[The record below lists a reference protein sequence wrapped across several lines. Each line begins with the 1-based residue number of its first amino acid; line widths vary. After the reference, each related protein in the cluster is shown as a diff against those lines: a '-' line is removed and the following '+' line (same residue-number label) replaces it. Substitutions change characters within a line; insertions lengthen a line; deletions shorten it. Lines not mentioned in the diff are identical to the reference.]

1 MAMRAADATLWP
13 SDRLYELV
21 QQLAAGSGLG
31 RTTKDMPS
39 MKIDPQHADASVKRA
54 ARLAAVEAHAATLKY
69 REVDAVM
76 PTLAPAVARIDR
88 DGEPLF
94 LGLLRS
100 TRKAAVVITPSGQ
113 ELRLD
118 QDRLRTLLC
127 ANLETPLDPLVGSVV
142 GFAGIGGEAERR
154 VRRSVLSKMLGDR
167 TLADIWVLRAWSGV
181 GLVRQLLAAGLG
193 HRMAWVSA
201 LYILQSLLMTFSWW
215 LIGKGALTGT
225 LEPGVL
231 IAWAI
236 LLVTNVFVLAS
247 AGWSQGTLLLGVSG
261 LYKKKMLHGAS
272 RLDPEQIRSLG
283 SGQLLGRVMETQSL
297 DELAFSASV
306 NSVMALVDLAVVLG
320 LFFLIPGTALL
331 MSLYLL
337 WVGIVALRGWQL
349 YRRMRDWARTRIGMT
364 HNIVE
369 DLLGHRTRSVQE
381 DMTHWHDREDR
392 ELARYLEGSEA
403 LDRAWVG
410 YEVITRQ
417 GWLVLALM
425 ALLPSLVTSTAS
437 TGWIAAVL
445 GIILLSFRALTWL
458 SETFQSLASLAV
470 SWEQAKVLYK
480 APERPQLGG
489 LPEIVEMEQAA
500 RNQRGEGKVVLEAED
515 LSFRYASRVEAVVEN
530 ASIRIRRGDRVLL
543 EGSSGCGKSTLAS
556 LLCGL
561 LTPSSGLLL
570 LDGFDIKALGQEEW
584 AKRVAYVPRFK
595 ENHIFTGTLAYN
607 LLMGRRWPPTAE
619 DLAEAELVCRD
630 LGLGP
635 LLDKMPAGIHQ
646 VAGETGWKLSHGEQ
660 SRIFLA
666 RALLQDADVVIL
678 DESFGA
684 LDPATLKDC
693 LRVVLE
699 RAPTLITIA
708 HP

>member
-1 MAMRAADATLWP
+1 MSAADATLWP

-21 QQLAAGSGLG
+21 QRLATGSGLSK
-31 RTTKDMPS
+31 TTRDIPS
-39 MKIDPQHADASVKRA
+39 LKIDAQRPDASVKRA
-54 ARLAAVEAHAATLKY
+54 ARLVAVEAHAATLQY
-69 REVDAVM
+69 REVAAVL
-76 PTLAPAVARIDR
+76 PTLAPAVARIER

-100 TRKAAVVITPSGQ
+100 TRKGATVITPTGQ
-113 ELRLD
+113 QRHLD
-118 QDRLRTLLC
+118 QDTLRTLLC
-127 ANLETPLDPLVGSVV
+127 CNLETPLDPLVDSVV
-142 GFAGIGGEAERR
+142 GLVGVGDEAGRR
-154 VRRSVLSKMLGDR
+154 VRRAVLSRMLGDR
-167 TLADIWVLRAWSGV
+167 TLADIWVLRTWAGV
-181 GLVRQLLAAGLG
+181 GLVRQILEAGLG
-193 HRMAWVSA
+193 HRMVWVSG
-201 LYILQSLLMTFSWW
+201 LYILQSLLMAFSWW
-215 LIGKGALTGT
+215 LIGKGALSGT

-247 AGWSQGTLLLGVSG
+247 AGWSQGTLMLGVSG

-272 RLDPEQIRSLG
+272 RLEPEQIRSLG

-297 DELAFSASV
+297 DALAFTTSV
-306 NSVMALVDLAVVLG
+306 NIVMALVDLVLVLG
-320 LFFLIPGTALL
+320 LFLLIPGTALL

-337 WVGIVALRGWQL
+337 WVGFIALRGWQL
-349 YRRMRDWARTRIGMT
+349 YRRIRDWARTRIGMT

-369 DLLGHRTRSVQE
+369 GLLGHRTRVVQE
-381 DMTHWHDREDR
+381 DRSHWHAREDR
-392 ELARYLEGSEA
+392 ELARYLEDSEG
-403 LDRAWVG
+403 LDRARLS

-417 GWLVLALM
+417 GWLVLALL
-425 ALLPSLVTSTAS
+425 ALLPGLVTSAAS

-445 GIILLSFRALTWL
+445 GSILLSFRALTWL

-470 SWEQAKVLYK
+470 SWEQAKVLYQT
-480 APERPQLGG
+480 PQRPRLEG

-500 RNQRGEGKVVLEAED
+500 RSQRGEGKVVLEADD
-515 LSFRYASRVEAVVEN
+515 LRFGYASRVQAVVEN
-530 ASIRIRRGDRVLL
+530 ASITVRRGDRVLL
-543 EGSSGCGKSTLAS
+543 EGPSGCGKSTLAS

-584 AKRVAYVPRFK
+584 ARRVAYVPQFK

-607 LLMGRRWPPTAE
+607 LLMGRRWPATAE
-619 DLAEAELVCRD
+619 DLAEAGRVCRE

-635 LLDKMPAGIHQ
+635 LLDKMPASIHQ
-646 VAGETGWKLSHGEQ
+646 VVGETGWKLSHGEQ

-666 RALLQDADVVIL
+666 RALLQEADAVIL

-684 LDPATLKDC
+684 LDPATLKEC

>member
-1 MAMRAADATLWP
+1 M
-13 SDRLYELV
+13 
-21 QQLAAGSGLG
+21 
-31 RTTKDMPS
+31 
-39 MKIDPQHADASVKRA
+39 
-54 ARLAAVEAHAATLKY
+54 
-69 REVDAVM
+69 
-76 PTLAPAVARIDR
+76 ARIDR

-100 TRKAAVVITPSGQ
+100 TRTGAAVITPSGQ
-113 ELRLD
+113 ERRLD
-118 QDRLRTLLC
+118 QDTLRTLLC
-127 ANLETPLDPLVGSVV
+127 RHLEAPLDPLAGSVV
-142 GFAGIGGEAERR
+142 AVAGVEGEAERR
-154 VRRSVLSKMLGDR
+154 VRHAVLGRMLGDR
-167 TLADIWVLRAWSGV
+167 TLADIWVLRTWAGV
-181 GLVRQLLAAGLG
+181 GLVRQILEAGLG
-193 HRMAWVSA
+193 RRMVWVSG
-201 LYILQSLLMTFSWW
+201 LYILQSLLLAFSWW

-236 LLVTNVFVLAS
+236 LLVTNVFVFAG

-272 RLDPEQIRSLG
+272 RLEPEHIRSLG

-297 DELAFSASV
+297 DALAFSASV
-306 NSVMALVDLAVVLG
+306 NIVMALVDLVVVLG

-337 WVGIVALRGWQL
+337 WVGFIAVRGWQL
-349 YRRMRDWARTRIGMT
+349 YRRIRDWARTRIAMT

-369 DLLGHRTRSVQE
+369 GLLGHRTRAVQE
-381 DMTHWHDREDR
+381 DMAHWHDREDR
-392 ELARYLEGSEA
+392 ELARYLEGSGA
-403 LDRAWVG
+403 LDRARLS

-417 GWLVLALM
+417 GWLVLALLG
-425 ALLPSLVTSTAS
+425 LLPGLVTSAAS

-445 GIILLSFRALTWL
+445 GSILLSFRALTWL

-480 APERPQLGG
+480 SPKRPRLEG

-500 RNQRGEGKVVLEAED
+500 RSQRGEGNVVLEAED
-515 LSFRYASRVEAVVEN
+515 LRFQYASRVQAVVEN
-530 ASIRIRRGDRVLL
+530 ASITVRRGDRVLL
-543 EGSSGCGKSTLAS
+543 EGPSGCGKSTLAS
-556 LLCGL
+556 VLCGL

-584 AKRVAYVPRFK
+584 AKRVAYAPQFK

-619 DLAEAELVCRD
+619 DLAEAGAVCRE

-646 VAGETGWKLSHGEQ
+646 VVGETGWKLSHGEQ